1 MSVFWDSGCRF
12 FGTPNVGFLGVRMSV
27 CRFFGTPN
35 VGFLGVRMSSGCR
48 FFNPPFYPS
57 IYKRR
62 KSRQSATSFFIFSNF
77 CSVFYV
83 FLFPTPFLYL
93 RNGTKKPCDCSN
105 HRVSLVWLTGL
116 EPACLGNTRSL
127 VLRVCQFRHNR
138 ISDCSAFAEQSL
150 LYTIS
155 AWNAMIKFRKIKVF
169 HFFLQIPRQ
178 IKRFEAVRSPISASH
193 CC

>member
-1 MSVFWDSGCRF
+1 MSVFWDSECRF
-12 FGTPNVGFLGVRMSV
+12 FGTPDVGMSVFGDSECRPDVGF
-27 CRFFGTPN
+27 
-35 VGFLGVRMSSGCR
+35 
-48 FFNPPFYPS
+48 S
-57 IYKRR
+57 ILL
-62 KSRQSATSFFIFSNF
+62 FILLYIKDEKAVKVQQVFFSNF

-83 FLFPTPFLYL
+83 FLFAAPFLYL

-105 HRVSLVWLTGL
+105 HRVSLVRLTGL

-155 AWNAMIKFRKIKVF
+155 V
-169 HFFLQIPRQ
+169 
-178 IKRFEAVRSPISASH
+178 
-193 CC
+193 

>member
-1 MSVFWDSGCRF
+1 MSVFRDSRCRFFGTPDVGFLGLRMSVFWDSECRF
-12 FGTPNVGFLGVRMSV
+12 FGTPNVGFLG
-27 CRFFGTPN
+27 
-35 VGFLGVRMSSGCR
+35 LRMSSGCR

-57 IYKRR
+57 IYKDGKNR
-62 KSRQSATSFFIFSNF
+62 KVQQSFFSNF

-105 HRVSLVWLTGL
+105 HRVSLVRLTGL

-127 VLRVCQFRHNR
+127 VLRVCQVRHNR

-155 AWNAMIKFRKIKVF
+155 A
-169 HFFLQIPRQ
+169 
-178 IKRFEAVRSPISASH
+178 
-193 CC
+193 

>member
-1 MSVFWDSGCRF
+1 MVRSRTFSAWGYHFVFLC
-12 FGTPNVGFLGVRMSV
+12 FGFVLVDPVDVRSN
-27 CRFFGTPN
+27 F
-35 VGFLGVRMSSGCR
+35 
-48 FFNPPFYPS
+48 PFCLL
-57 IYKRR
+57 RR
-62 KSRQSATSFFIFSNF
+62 KKSQSATRFFSNF

-93 RNGTKKPCDCSN
+93 QNGTKKPCDCSN
-105 HRVSLVWLTGL
+105 HRVSLVRLTGL

-155 AWNAMIKFRKIKVF
+155 A
-169 HFFLQIPRQ
+169 
-178 IKRFEAVRSPISASH
+178 
-193 CC
+193 

>member
-1 MSVFWDSGCRF
+1 MCRF
-12 FGTPNVGFLGVRMSV
+12 FGTPDVGFLGVRMSV
-27 CRFFGTPN
+27 FWDSECRPD
-35 VGFLGVRMSSGCR
+35 VGF
-48 FFNPPFYPS
+48 S
-57 IYKRR
+57 ILL
-62 KSRQSATSFFIFSNF
+62 FILLYIKDEKAVKVQQGLLFFSNF

-93 RNGTKKPCDCSN
+93 QNGTKKPCDCSN
-105 HRVSLVWLTGL
+105 HRVSLVRLTGL

-155 AWNAMIKFRKIKVF
+155 T
-169 HFFLQIPRQ
+169 
-178 IKRFEAVRSPISASH
+178 
-193 CC
+193 

>member
-1 MSVFWDSGCRF
+1 MSVFWDSECRFLGTPNVGFLGLRMSVFWESECRF
-12 FGTPNVGFLGVRMSV
+12 FGTPNVGFLGLRMSV
-27 CRFFGTPN
+27 FWESECRFFGTPN
-35 VGFLGVRMSSGCR
+35 VVRMSVFQSS
-48 FFNPPFYPS
+48 FSLS
-57 IYKRR
+57 IYKDGKNR
-62 KSRQSATSFFIFSNF
+62 KVQQSFFSNF

-93 RNGTKKPCDCSN
+93 QNGTKKPCDCSN
-105 HRVSLVWLTGL
+105 HRVSLVRLTGL

-155 AWNAMIKFRKIKVF
+155 T
-169 HFFLQIPRQ
+169 
-178 IKRFEAVRSPISASH
+178 
-193 CC
+193 